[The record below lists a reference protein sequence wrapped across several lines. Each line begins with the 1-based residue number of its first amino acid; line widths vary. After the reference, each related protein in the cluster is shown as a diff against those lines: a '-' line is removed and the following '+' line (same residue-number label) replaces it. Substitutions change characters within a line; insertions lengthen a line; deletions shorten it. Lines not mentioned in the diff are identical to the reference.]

1 MTIRVKVL
9 YFGQTKDAAGRA
21 EEEYHLTES
30 MTLEALVDKA
40 GAEHANLSKMRAS
53 MQVALNEE
61 IASGKERLKDGDVVA
76 LIPPVAG
83 G

>member
-9 YFGQTKDAAGRA
+9 YFGQTKDASGRA
-21 EEEYHLTES
+21 EEEYRLSES
-30 MTLEALVDKA
+30 ITLEALLEKA
-40 GAEHANLSKMRAS
+40 GAKHASLSKMRAS

-61 IASGKERLKDGDVVA
+61 IASGAESLKDGDVVA